1 MMIKITNN
9 CFMGA
14 ILLLSV
20 LVSCLDDKE
29 NKMVV

>member
-1 MMIKITNN
+1 MYKLSINLVMG
-9 CFMGA
+9 GA

-20 LVSCLDDKE
+20 LVSCSNDKE